1 MLWQNATAF
10 LKLEPT
16 MPTVTVNDEL
26 LKAADRLY
34 DAVDE
39 VLQVLQQSP
48 PHRLLALDGLRV
60 QLQRAK
66 DNYDHALDAEPAE
79 VSRD

>member
-1 MLWQNATAF
+1 MPAT
-10 LKLEPT
+10 T
-16 MPTVTVNDEL
+16 TVNDNL

-39 VLQVLQQSP
+39 TLQVLQRSP
-48 PHRLLALDGLRV
+48 PHRLLALDGLRF

-66 DNYDHALDAEPAE
+66 DNYDAALTAEPAE
-79 VSRD
+79 ERAA